1 MNLLIDGAPK
11 EIFVDSLKYNIN
23 YDFRYG
29 LLFEELMNDK
39 SISDSEKFYLA
50 IKLYLDNQ
58 YVENYEEAITQI
70 FNFYLCGEKPNQKKG
85 SKKRQ
90 NPVFSYEEDAGLI
103 FAAFKEVYNI
113 DLVEDKIHWWK
124 FRALFDAL
132 PESCQFRKVV
142 GYRAIEIKNEM
153 SNSEKNFYKEM
164 KRIYALED
172 KRTLE
177 EKEADFAN
185 ALFG

>member
-1 MNLLIDGAPK
+1 MNLLIDGIPK
-11 EIFVDSLKYNIN
+11 EIYVDSLKYKIN

-39 SISDSEKFYLA
+39 TISDSEKFYLA

-85 SKKRQ
+85 KKQ

-132 PESCQFRKVV
+132 PETCQFRKVV
-142 GYRAIEIKNEM
+142 GYRAIEIKNDM
-153 SNSEKNFYKEM
+153 SNSEKKFYKEM
-164 KRIYALED
+164 KKIYALED

>member
-1 MNLLIDGAPK
+1 MNLLIDGVPK
-11 EIFVDSLKYNIN
+11 EIFVDSLKYKIN

-29 LLFEELMNDK
+29 LLFEELMNDTT
-39 SISDSEKFYLA
+39 ISDSEKFTLA

-70 FNFYLCGEKPNQKKG
+70 FNFYLCGEKPRKTKT
-85 SKKRQ
+85 KKRE

-132 PESCQFRKVV
+132 PDTCQFRKVV
-142 GYRAIEIKNEM
+142 GYRAIEINQNMTDSQK
-153 SNSEKNFYKEM
+153 KFYKEM
-164 KRIYALED
+164 KKIYALED

>member
-1 MNLLIDGAPK
+1 MNLLIDGVPK
-11 EIFVDSLKYNIN
+11 EIFVDSLKYKIN

-29 LLFEELMNDK
+29 LLFEELMNDTT
-39 SISDSEKFYLA
+39 ISDSEKCTLA
-50 IKLYLDNQ
+50 LKLYLDNQ
-58 YVENYEEAITQI
+58 YVENYEEATTQI
-70 FNFYLCGEKPNQKKG
+70 FNFYLCGEKPRKTKT
-85 SKKRQ
+85 KKRE

-113 DLVEDKIHWWK
+113 DRVEDKIYWWK

-132 PESCQFRKVV
+132 PDTCQFRKVV
-142 GYRAIEIKNEM
+142 GYRAIEINQNMTDSQK
-153 SNSEKNFYKEM
+153 KFYKEM
-164 KRIYALED
+164 KKIYALED

>member
-1 MNLLIDGAPK
+1 MNLLIDGVPK
-11 EIFVDSLKYNIN
+11 EIYIDSLKYNIN

-29 LLFEELMNDK
+29 LLFEELMNDMT
-39 SISDSEKFYLA
+39 ISDSEKFTLA
-50 IKLYLDNQ
+50 VKLYLENQ

-70 FNFYLCGEKPNQKKG
+70 FNFYLCGATPRKPKK
-85 SKKRQ
+85 KKRK

-132 PESCQFRKVV
+132 PDTCQFRKVV
-142 GYRAIEIKNEM
+142 GYRAIEIRNDM
-153 SNSEKNFYKEM
+153 SNSEKKFYKEM
-164 KRIYALED
+164 KKIYALKD

-177 EKEADFAN
+177 EKEADFAEI
-185 ALFG
+185 LF

>member
-11 EIFVDSLKYNIN
+11 NIYIDSLKYNIN

-39 SISDSEKFYLA
+39 DISDNERFYLV

-58 YVENYEEAITQI
+58 YVENYGEAITQI
-70 FNFYLCGEKPNQKKG
+70 FNFYLCGEEPKK
-85 SKKRQ
+85 STKKQ
-90 NPVFSYEEDAGLI
+90 NPVFSFKEDAGLI

-132 PESCQFRKVV
+132 PDTCQFKKVV
-142 GYRAIEIKNEM
+142 GYRAMEINPKM
-153 SNSEKNFYKEM
+153 SNEEKRFYRKM
-164 KRIYALED
+164 KNIYGLPD
-172 KRTLE
+172 TRTQS
-177 EKEADFAN
+177 EKEADFAE

>member
-1 MNLLIDGAPK
+1 MNLLIDGVPK
-11 EIFVDSLKYNIN
+11 EIYINSLKYNIN

-29 LLFEELMNDK
+29 LLFEELMNDTT
-39 SISDSEKFYLA
+39 ISDSEKFTLA
-50 IKLYLDNQ
+50 VKLYLDNQ

-70 FNFYLCGEKPNQKKG
+70 FNFYLCGATLRKPKK
-85 SKKRQ
+85 KKRE

-132 PESCQFRKVV
+132 PDTCQFRKVV
-142 GYRAIEIKNEM
+142 GYRAIEINQNMTDSQK
-153 SNSEKNFYKEM
+153 KFYKEM
-164 KRIYALED
+164 KKIYALED

-177 EKEADFAN
+177 EKEADFAEI
-185 ALFG
+185 LF

>member
-50 IKLYLDNQ
+50 IKLYLNNQ

-70 FNFYLCGEKPNQKKG
+70 FNFYLCGEKPKKG

>member
-1 MNLLIDGAPK
+1 MNLLIDGALK
-11 EIFVDSLKYNIN
+11 EIYIGNLKYKIN

-29 LLFEELMNDK
+29 ILFEEIMNDK
-39 SISDSEKFYLA
+39 NIKDSEKLSLA

-58 YVENYEEAITQI
+58 YIEDYEEAINQI
-70 FNFYLCGEKPNQKKG
+70 FNFYLCGNESKKS

-132 PESCQFRKVV
+132 PNTCQFKKVV
-142 GYRAIEIKNEM
+142 GYRAIEIDQNMTDSQK
-153 SNSEKNFYKEM
+153 KFYREM
-164 KRIYALED
+164 KKLYALKD
-172 KRTLE
+172 NRTQE

>member
-1 MNLLIDGAPK
+1 MNLLIDGIPK
-11 EIFVDSLKYNIN
+11 EIYVDSLKYKIN

-39 SISDSEKFYLA
+39 TISDSEKFYLA

-85 SKKRQ
+85 KKQ

-132 PESCQFRKVV
+132 PETCQFRKVV
-142 GYRAIEIKNEM
+142 GYRAIEIRNDM
-153 SNSEKNFYKEM
+153 SNSEKKFYKEM
-164 KRIYALED
+164 KKIYALED

>member
-11 EIFVDSLKYNIN
+11 EIYVDSLKYKIN

-39 SISDSEKFYLA
+39 TISDSEKFTLA

-70 FNFYLCGEKPNQKKG
+70 FNFYLCGEKPRKTKK
-85 SKKRQ
+85 KKE

-132 PESCQFRKVV
+132 PDTCQFRKVV
-142 GYRAIEIKNEM
+142 GYRAIEINQNMTDSQK
-153 SNSEKNFYKEM
+153 KFYKEM
-164 KRIYALED
+164 KIIYALED
-172 KRTLE
+172 KRTVE

>member
-11 EIFVDSLKYNIN
+11 EIYVDSLKYKIN

-29 LLFEELMNDK
+29 LLFEELMNDTT
-39 SISDSEKFYLA
+39 ISDSEKLTLA
-50 IKLYLDNQ
+50 VKLYLDNQ
-58 YVENYEEAITQI
+58 YVENYEEAVTQI
-70 FNFYLCGEKPNQKKG
+70 FNFYLCGETPRKTKK
-85 SKKRQ
+85 KKQ

-132 PESCQFRKVV
+132 PDTCQFRKVV
-142 GYRAIEIKNEM
+142 GYRAIEINQNMTDSQK
-153 SNSEKNFYKEM
+153 KFYKEM
-164 KRIYALED
+164 KKIYALED

-177 EKEADFAN
+177 EKEADFAGI
-185 ALFG
+185 LF

>member
-11 EIFVDSLKYNIN
+11 EIYVDSLKYNIN

-58 YVENYEEAITQI
+58 YVENYEKAITQI

>member
-11 EIFVDSLKYNIN
+11 EIYVDSLKYNIN

-58 YVENYEEAITQI
+58 YIENYEEAITQI

>member
-11 EIFVDSLKYNIN
+11 EIYIDSLKYNIN

-29 LLFEELMNDK
+29 LLFEELMNDTT
-39 SISDSEKFYLA
+39 ISDSEKLTLA
-50 IKLYLDNQ
+50 VKLYLENQ

-70 FNFYLCGEKPNQKKG
+70 FNFYLCGETPRKTKK
-85 SKKRQ
+85 KKRE

-132 PESCQFRKVV
+132 PDTCQFRKVV
-142 GYRAIEIKNEM
+142 GYRAIEINQNMTDSQK
-153 SNSEKNFYKEM
+153 KFYKEM
-164 KRIYALED
+164 KKIYALED

>member
-1 MNLLIDGAPK
+1 MNLLIDGIPK
-11 EIFVDSLKYNIN
+11 EIYVDSLKYKIN

-39 SISDSEKFYLA
+39 TISDSEKFYLA

-58 YVENYEEAITQI
+58 YVENYEEAISQI
-70 FNFYLCGEKPNQKKG
+70 FNFYLCGETPRKTKK
-85 SKKRQ
+85 KKQ

-142 GYRAIEIKNEM
+142 GYRAIEIRNDM
-153 SNSEKNFYKEM
+153 SNSEKKFYKEM
-164 KRIYALED
+164 KKIYALED

>member
-11 EIFVDSLKYNIN
+11 EIYIDSLKYNIN

-39 SISDSEKFYLA
+39 NISDSEKFTLA
-50 IKLYLDNQ
+50 VKLYLNNQ

-70 FNFYLCGEKPNQKKG
+70 FNFYLCGEEPKK
-85 SKKRQ
+85 STKKQ
-90 NPVFSYEEDAGLI
+90 NPVFSFKEDAGLI

-132 PESCQFRKVV
+132 PDTCQFRKVV
-142 GYRAIEIKNEM
+142 GYRAIEIRNDM
-153 SNSEKNFYKEM
+153 SNSEKKFYKEM
-164 KRIYALED
+164 KKIYALED

-177 EKEADFAN
+177 EKEADFAD

>member
-11 EIFVDSLKYNIN
+11 EIYVDSLKYKIN

-29 LLFEELMNDK
+29 LLFEELMNDRT
-39 SISDSEKFYLA
+39 ISDSEKFTLA

-70 FNFYLCGEKPNQKKG
+70 FNFYLCGEKPRKTKT
-85 SKKRQ
+85 KKRE

-132 PESCQFRKVV
+132 PDTCQFRKVV
-142 GYRAIEIKNEM
+142 GYRAIEINQNMTDSQK
-153 SNSEKNFYKEM
+153 KFYKEM
-164 KRIYALED
+164 KKIYALED

>member
-1 MNLLIDGAPK
+1 MIDGAPK
-11 EIFVDSLKYNIN
+11 EIYVDSLKYNIN

>member
-11 EIFVDSLKYNIN
+11 EIYVDSLKYNIN

>member
-1 MNLLIDGAPK
+1 MNLLIDGVPK
-11 EIFVDSLKYNIN
+11 EIYIDSLKYNIN

-29 LLFEELMNDK
+29 LLFEELMNDMT
-39 SISDSEKFYLA
+39 ISDSEKFTLA
-50 IKLYLDNQ
+50 VKLYLENQ

-70 FNFYLCGEKPNQKKG
+70 FNFYLCGATPRKPKK
-85 SKKRQ
+85 KKRE

-132 PESCQFRKVV
+132 PDTCQFRKVV
-142 GYRAIEIKNEM
+142 GYRAIEIRNDM
-153 SNSEKNFYKEM
+153 SNSEKKFYKEM
-164 KRIYALED
+164 KKIYALED

>member
-11 EIFVDSLKYNIN
+11 EIYIDSLRYKIN
-23 YDFRYG
+23 FDFRYG
-29 LLFEELMNDK
+29 LIFEELMNDNK
-39 SISDSEKFYLA
+39 ISDSEKCSLT

-58 YVENYEEAITQI
+58 YVENYKEAINQI
-70 FNFYLCGEKPNQKKG
+70 FNFYLCGKEPKKG

-113 DLVEDKIHWWK
+113 DLVEDTIHWWK

-132 PESCQFRKVV
+132 PDTCQFKKVV

-153 SNSEKNFYKEM
+153 SNSEKRFYKEM
-164 KRIYALED
+164 KKVYALED

>member
-11 EIFVDSLKYNIN
+11 EIYVDSLKYKIN

-29 LLFEELMNDK
+29 LLFEELMNDTT
-39 SISDSEKFYLA
+39 ISDSEKLTLA
-50 IKLYLDNQ
+50 VKLYLDNQ
-58 YVENYEEAITQI
+58 YVENYEEAVTQI
-70 FNFYLCGEKPNQKKG
+70 FNFYLCGETPRKTKK
-85 SKKRQ
+85 KKQ

-132 PESCQFRKVV
+132 PDTCQFRKVV
-142 GYRAIEIKNEM
+142 GYRAIEINQNMTDSQK
-153 SNSEKNFYKEM
+153 KFYKEM
-164 KRIYALED
+164 KKIYALED

-177 EKEADFAN
+177 EKEADFAD